1 MVGEGGRFVV
11 GIVSSSMGVFSGC
24 SSVDGLC
31 VKGRIKKNKGE
42 ASGSTVEGGVGTFSG
57 LTWIPLGCSSPVVG
71 SEEEELPRTYSTLLV
86 K

>member
-31 VKGRIKKNKGE
+31 VKGRIK
-42 ASGSTVEGGVGTFSG
+42 
-57 LTWIPLGCSSPVVG
+57 
-71 SEEEELPRTYSTLLV
+71 
-86 K
+86 